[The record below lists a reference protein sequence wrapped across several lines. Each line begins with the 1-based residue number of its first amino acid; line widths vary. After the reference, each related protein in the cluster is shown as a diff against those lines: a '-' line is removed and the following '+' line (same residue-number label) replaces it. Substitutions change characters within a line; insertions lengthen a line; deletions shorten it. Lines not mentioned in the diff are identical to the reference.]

1 VIRLMRRLG
10 LVWKVNVPTPDMQ
23 QRRKLALHD

>member
-10 LVWKVNVPTPDMQ
+10 LVWKVNVPTPEMQ
-23 QRRKLALHD
+23 QRRRELLS